1 MSDTEFYDLELGSSR
16 LTAVIKSVEIKK
28 VLTKTDN
35 PSSPEKETEKLFI
48 RAEDTDGAKYL
59 INEAWIRD
67 HNQQIVVKGMWV
79 KRDAS
84 SNKLFSGK
92 SNLLT
97 QLLTSLRV
105 TKVSELIGKEVAI
118 EPKENNYMAIVL
130 Y

>member
-79 KRDAS
+79 KRDATS
-84 SNKLFSGK
+84 SKLFSGK
-92 SNLLT
+92 SSLLA